1 MLVAPA
7 EPKQFLE
14 LSGDNQFSVE
24 PEKYGCDFL
33 MYPQGKACGVQRK
46 ECSDLIASV
55 RADDRMST
63 GMSKMTALDRAAI
76 LFEGKWG
83 WDKDGRSTKVKGA
96 GRDGFLRSQF
106 DGICMAAQANGVF
119 VLFSDSIEDSI
130 RVLRQYESFLSRES
144 HHSLFTRPKS
154 RIEEWGTARSRPWAI
169 RFYQSWDGVSVVT
182 AGAIYDAIGIPL
194 QWDDDIEAR
203 LKAIPG
209 VGPKRI
215 QSLMG
220 AFSNGV
226 SGSASSHDVPRVAL

>member
-14 LSGDNQFSVE
+14 LSGDNQFSTF
-24 PEKYGCDFL
+24 PETYGGDFAFF
-33 MYPQGKACGVQRK
+33 PAGKVAVVQRK

-55 RADDRMST
+55 RTDDRMST
-63 GMSKMTALDRAAI
+63 GLSKMMSADRAAI

-83 WDKDGRSTKVKGA
+83 WDRDGRSTKVKGA

-106 DGICMAAQANGVF
+106 DGICMAAQANDVF
-119 VLFSDSIEDSI
+119 VLFSDSIGDSI

-144 HHSLFTRPKS
+144 HTSLFTRPKS

-169 RFYQSWDGVSVVT
+169 RFYQSWDGISVVT
-182 AGAIYDAIGIPL
+182 AGAIYDAIGLPL
-194 QWDDDIEAR
+194 HWDDDMAAR

-209 VGPKRI
+209 IGPKRI
-215 QSLMG
+215 KSLIG
-220 AFSNGV
+220 AFT
-226 SGSASSHDVPRVAL
+226 

>member
-14 LSGDNQFSVE
+14 LSGDNSYSTE
-24 PEKYGCDFL
+24 PEKYGADFL
-33 MYPQGKACGVQRK
+33 CYPLGKVCGIQRK

-83 WDKDGRSTKVKGA
+83 WDRDGRSTKVKGA

-106 DGICMAAQANGVF
+106 DGIVMAAQANNVF
-119 VLFSDSIEDSI
+119 VLFSDSVVDSI

-144 HHSLFTRPKS
+144 HTSLFTRPKS
-154 RIEEWGTARSRPWAI
+154 RIEEWGTARSRPFGI
-169 RFYQSWDGVSVVT
+169 RWWQTYDGVGVQL
-182 AGAIYDAIGIPL
+182 AGDLWDAVGIPVTWNEGL
-194 QWDDDIEAR
+194 EAQ
-203 LKAIPG
+203 LKLVRG
-209 VGPKRI
+209 MGPKRI
-215 QSLMG
+215 KSLMG
-220 AFSNGV
+220 AFNG
-226 SGSASSHDVPRVAL
+226 RV